1 MAKVLIIDDDGSV
14 CQSLAAKIKAQG
26 HAVATAKNLKEG
38 ISKAEED
45 SFDVVFLDVYLPD
58 GNGLDKLPEI
68 RTNASQPEVII
79 ITGAGDPDG
88 AELAIKNGAWDYLEK
103 PFAPTDVVLQ
113 LTRALQY
120 REEKINSGPY
130 LSLKREGVIG
140 SSPSMNASFDLIAQV
155 AQSDVSV
162 LLTGET
168 GTGKEV
174 FANLI
179 HQNSRRAEKSFVVV
193 DCAVLPANLIE
204 STLFGHVRGAFTG
217 ANISQDGL
225 VKQAD
230 KGTLFLDEVGD
241 LPLPL
246 QKKFLRVL
254 QEQRFRPVGG
264 KREMKVDYRLIAAT
278 NRDLDQMV
286 KDGKFRSDLLFRLRT
301 FNIQLPPLRERQGD
315 IPELAVHYVR
325 KICERNNIPI
335 KGFSP
340 EFFQVLN
347 AHKWPGNVRE
357 LVNTLER
364 AVAAALQ
371 SHILFPK
378 HLPDTIRTK
387 ILQASI
393 GKDKQPK
400 VNSVIKFDEP
410 GDLPTLKQFRDSN
423 MEKLEKK
430 YLENLIVFAKGDT
443 KRACEHSG
451 LGRARLYQ
459 LLKKYNVKK

>member
-1 MAKVLIIDDDGSV
+1 MAKVLIIDDDKSV
-14 CQSLAAKIKAQG
+14 CQSLAAKIKKQG
-26 HAVATAKNLKEG
+26 HSVATAADLKNGTNLACEN
-38 ISKAEED
+38 A
-45 SFDVVFLDVYLPD
+45 FDVVFLDVFLPD
-58 GNGLDKLPEI
+58 GNGLEKLPDI
-68 RTNASQPEVII
+68 RNTASRPEVII

-103 PFAPTDVVLQ
+103 PFAHSDVVLQ
-113 LTRALQY
+113 LARALQY
-120 REEKINSGPY
+120 REEKVNSGAC
-130 LSLKREGVIG
+130 LSLKREGIIG
-140 SSPSMNASFDLIAQV
+140 SSPSMNACFDLIAQV

-179 HQNSRRAEKSFVVV
+179 HQNSRRADKSFVVV

-225 VKQAD
+225 IKQAD
-230 KGTLFLDEVGD
+230 GGTMLLDEVGD

-254 QEQRFRPVGG
+254 QEHRFRPVGG
-264 KREMKVDYRLIAAT
+264 KREIRVDYRLIAAT

-286 KDGKFRSDLLFRLRT
+286 NEGKFRSDLLFRLRT
-301 FNIQLPPLRERQGD
+301 FNIHLPPLHQRRGD
-315 IPELAVHYVR
+315 IPELAVYYVR
-325 KICERNNIPI
+325 KICERNKIPI

-364 AVAAALQ
+364 AVAAAMQ

-378 HLPDTIRTK
+378 HLPDSIRAK
-387 ILQASI
+387 ILRASI
-393 GKDKQPK
+393 GKDKQPDAEP
-400 VNSVIKFDEP
+400 VVDFDEP
-410 GDLPTLKQFRDSN
+410 GELPTLKQFRDSN
-423 MEKLEKK
+423 MEKLERK
-430 YLENLIVFAKGDT
+430 YLENLMVLTKGNT
-443 KRACEHSG
+443 NKACQRSG

-459 LLKKYNVKK
+459 LLKKHSVKK